1 MASFIE
7 RFRKITKICKLL
19 SYQLENLNPRLST
32 ISQNILS
39 SYITHPQGS
48 FLITTFAVL
57 LLFICYSIKIYRPGT
72 CYAILFVHTTAILAV
87 CHTVHNIPF
96 EVIFGLNVQE
106 TLCNAVWCRRTDELV
121 DGPNA
126 SHITP
131 KALERWEKRLTDL
144 FEGRPYDMYDAALSD
159 TVSKY
164 PVDIQVNLT

>member
-1 MASFIE
+1 MQFLAF
-7 RFRKITKICKLL
+7 LL
-19 SYQLENLNPRLST
+19 
-32 ISQNILS
+32 
-39 SYITHPQGS
+39 
-48 FLITTFAVL
+48 TFKSA
-57 LLFICYSIKIYRPGT
+57 
-72 CYAILFVHTTAILAV
+72 
-87 CHTVHNIPF
+87 
-96 EVIFGLNVQE
+96 